1 MAIQER
7 DPESVDSNAAL
18 VAQHLEAAGDLRVA
32 FDWHM
37 RAGGWAQF
45 RNIGAARTSWQR
57 AREVADRLCVDDP
70 GVTAL
75 RIAPRTVLCASTW
88 RFSGSVEDTGF
99 DELRDLCLSAGDKLS
114 LGIGTA
120 GMLTVLIFHNRYRDA
135 ARVASECSRML
146 ESISDQS
153 LTVMLSTATSNAK
166 FQAGEVTEGLR
177 LAQRAIDLAD
187 GDPTKD
193 NAIVGS
199 PLALALG
206 LRGLNRLALGIA
218 GWRDDLD
225 RATKM
230 ARSFDTTSY
239 VAGILY
245 KYCIPIHNGALLP
258 DTTAMAETADAREIA
273 ERCGDDFSLD
283 SARLSHGMVLV
294 TRAGP
299 YRPAGLKL
307 LAQYREACLRHRY
320 TTDSVRWVDIET
332 VNEKVRAG
340 DVDGAIELARVA
352 VDFPFTSGEM
362 TTRGPAV
369 TALVESLLRRGADPD
384 LAEAK
389 AAIDRLA
396 AVPTDPGFVLHELPL
411 LRLRALLARAHG
423 DEPTYEEFRDRYR
436 SMAESL
442 GFEGHIAIAHAMS

>member
-1 MAIQER
+1 M
-7 DPESVDSNAAL
+7 
-18 VAQHLEAAGDLRVA
+18 
-32 FDWHM
+32 
-37 RAGGWAQF
+37 
-45 RNIGAARTSWQR
+45 
-57 AREVADRLCVDDP
+57 
-70 GVTAL
+70 
-75 RIAPRTVLCASTW
+75 
-88 RFSGSVEDTGF
+88 
-99 DELRDLCLSAGDKLS
+99 
-114 LGIGTA
+114 
-120 GMLTVLIFHNRYRDA
+120 
-135 ARVASECSRML
+135 
-146 ESISDQS
+146 
-153 LTVMLSTATSNAK
+153 
-166 FQAGEVTEGLR
+166 
-177 LAQRAIDLAD
+177 
-187 GDPTKD
+187 
-193 NAIVGS
+193 
-199 PLALALG
+199 
-206 LRGLNRLALGIA
+206 
-218 GWRDDLD
+218 
-225 RATKM
+225 
-230 ARSFDTTSY
+230 
-239 VAGILY
+239 Y

-340 DVDGAIELARVA
+340 DVDGAIELARVV

-369 TALVESLLRRGADPD
+369 TARVESLLRRGADPD

-389 AAIDRLA
+389 AANDRLA
-396 AVPTDPGFVLHELPL
+396 AVRTDPGFVLHELPL

-423 DEPTYEEFRDRYR
+423 DKPTYEEFRDRYR